1 MASTQ
6 SQLGQFSHI
15 LQSFV
20 ETLTEE
26 QENAFRFSNLED
38 FQTTIV
44 AIQNRQSSEKKM
56 RNLARLRCFLE
67 AIEQYGKVIEVF
79 VNTSEFVGF
88 IWVHILS
95 DSCLRI
101 YIPSVGSADIY
112 SRAPQSFY
120 FRYNVLPFH

>member
-1 MASTQ
+1 MTNTQ
-6 SQLGQFSHI
+6 SQLDQFNHI

-26 QENAFRFSNLED
+26 QKNDFRFSNLED

-67 AIEQYGKVIEVF
+67 AIEQYGKVIDVF

-88 IWVHILS
+88 IWVDTPYLFTCIHPRKVYTSGTVFFLS
-95 DSCLRI
+95 INSTI
-101 YIPSVGSADIY
+101 
-112 SRAPQSFY
+112 
-120 FRYNVLPFH
+120 